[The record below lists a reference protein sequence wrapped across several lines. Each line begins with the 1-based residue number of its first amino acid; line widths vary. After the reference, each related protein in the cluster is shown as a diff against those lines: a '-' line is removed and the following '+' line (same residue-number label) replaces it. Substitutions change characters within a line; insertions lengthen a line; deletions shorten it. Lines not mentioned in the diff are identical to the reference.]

1 MKKVEDLKNSSF
13 RRAIMACQTV
23 QQIKALGGD
32 TPIEGFVN
40 SVSTFVLQLGPPVKA
55 LEDESGRL
63 AQKLAYEK
71 SG

>member
-1 MKKVEDLKNSSF
+1 
-13 RRAIMACQTV
+13 MACQTV

-32 TPIEGFVN
+32 TPNEGFVN